1 MKEEK
6 TEEELK
12 ETVQEAP
19 ETEQNTPEEEK
30 EPTIEEQ
37 LEAANAEIVSLKD
50 QLLRKIAEFD
60 NYRKRTI
67 KEKTDLILN
76 GGEKTIVSILPV
88 IDDMER
94 ALKNMQKAEDVS
106 AVLEGVELIYKKFI
120 DILGKQGVS
129 VIETKEADFDVDV
142 HEAVA
147 QLPAP
152 TPELKGKVMDCTLT
166 GYKLNEKVI
175 RHVEDAFSQGNLN
188 MLCLLFFLRH
198 IRHPLSPQTVA
209 AHAAGNLIGHIYQ
222 KETHYGIKESNRC

>member
-6 TEEELK
+6 NEKIEKEETKQNVE
-12 ETVQEAP
+12 ETTP

-30 EPTIEEQ
+30 ELTVEEQ
-37 LEAANAEIVSLKD
+37 LEAANKEIANLND

-76 GGEKTIVSILPV
+76 GGEKTIITILPV
-88 IDDMER
+88 IDDLER
-94 ALKNMQKAEDVS
+94 ALKNMQKAEDVN

-129 VIETKEADFDVDV
+129 IIDTKEADFDVDL

-175 RHVEDAFSQGNLN
+175 RHAQVVVG
-188 MLCLLFFLRH
+188 
-198 IRHPLSPQTVA
+198 V
-209 AHAAGNLIGHIYQ
+209 
-222 KETHYGIKESNRC
+222 

>member
-6 TEEELK
+6 KEEELK
-12 ETVQEAP
+12 ETQQETVEETAS
-19 ETEQNTPEEEK
+19 ETEQDVQEEEK
-30 EPTIEEQ
+30 EPTVEEQ
-37 LEAANAEIVSLKD
+37 LEAANAEIASLKD

-76 GGEKTIVSILPV
+76 GGEKTIITILPV

-94 ALKNMQKAEDVS
+94 AIKNMKSADDVN
-106 AVLEGVELIYKKFI
+106 AVLEGVELIYKKFM

-129 VIETKEADFDVDV
+129 VIETKEADFDVDL

-175 RHVEDAFSQGNLN
+175 RHAQVVVG
-188 MLCLLFFLRH
+188 
-198 IRHPLSPQTVA
+198 V
-209 AHAAGNLIGHIYQ
+209 
-222 KETHYGIKESNRC
+222 

>member
-6 TEEELK
+6 NEKIEIEETKQNVE
-12 ETVQEAP
+12 ETTP
-19 ETEQNTPEEEK
+19 KTEQATPEEEK
-30 EPTIEEQ
+30 RLTVEEQ
-37 LEAANAEIVSLKD
+37 LEAANKEIANLND

-76 GGEKTIVSILPV
+76 GGEKTIITILPV

-94 ALKNMQKAEDVS
+94 ALKNMKGAEDVN

-129 VIETKEADFDVDV
+129 IIDTKEADFDVDL

-175 RHVEDAFSQGNLN
+175 RHAQVVVG
-188 MLCLLFFLRH
+188 
-198 IRHPLSPQTVA
+198 V
-209 AHAAGNLIGHIYQ
+209 
-222 KETHYGIKESNRC
+222 

>member
-6 TEEELK
+6 KDEELK
-12 ETVQEAP
+12 ETQQPAETENSAP
-19 ETEQNTPEEEK
+19 ESEQNTQEEEK
-30 EPTIEEQ
+30 ELSAEEQ
-37 LEAANAEIVSLKD
+37 LEAANAEITSLKD

-76 GGEKTIVSILPV
+76 GGEKTIITILPV

-94 ALKNMQKAEDVS
+94 ALKNMKSADDVS
-106 AVLEGVELIYKKFI
+106 AVLEGVELIYKKFM
-120 DILGKQGVS
+120 DILAKQGVS
-129 VIETKEADFDVDV
+129 VIETKEADFDVDL

-175 RHVEDAFSQGNLN
+175 RHAQVVVG
-188 MLCLLFFLRH
+188 
-198 IRHPLSPQTVA
+198 V
-209 AHAAGNLIGHIYQ
+209 
-222 KETHYGIKESNRC
+222 

>member
-6 TEEELK
+6 KDEELK
-12 ETVQEAP
+12 ETQQEAVE
-19 ETEQNTPEEEK
+19 ETTSEAEQNVQQEEK
-30 EPTIEEQ
+30 ELTVEEQ
-37 LEAANAEIVSLKD
+37 LEAANAEIASLKD

-76 GGEKTIVSILPV
+76 GGEKTIITILPV
-88 IDDMER
+88 IDDLER
-94 ALKNMQKAEDVS
+94 ALKNMKSADDVN
-106 AVLEGVELIYKKFI
+106 AVLEGIELIYKKFM
-120 DILGKQGVS
+120 DILAKQGVS

-175 RHVEDAFSQGNLN
+175 RHAQVVVG
-188 MLCLLFFLRH
+188 
-198 IRHPLSPQTVA
+198 V
-209 AHAAGNLIGHIYQ
+209 
-222 KETHYGIKESNRC
+222 

>member
-6 TEEELK
+6 KDEELK
-12 ETVQEAP
+12 ETQQEAV
-19 ETEQNTPEEEK
+19 EGTASEAEQNVQQEEK
-30 EPTIEEQ
+30 ELTVEAPPAPEASAEEQ
-37 LEAANAEIVSLKD
+37 LEAANAEIASLKD

-76 GGEKTIVSILPV
+76 GGEKTIITILPV
-88 IDDMER
+88 IDDLER
-94 ALKNMQKAEDVS
+94 ALKNMKSADDVN
-106 AVLEGVELIYKKFI
+106 AVLEGVELIYKKFM
-120 DILGKQGVS
+120 DILAKQGVS
-129 VIETKEADFDVDV
+129 IIETKEADFNVDV

-175 RHVEDAFSQGNLN
+175 RHAQVVVG
-188 MLCLLFFLRH
+188 
-198 IRHPLSPQTVA
+198 V
-209 AHAAGNLIGHIYQ
+209 
-222 KETHYGIKESNRC
+222 

>member
-6 TEEELK
+6 NEEIEK
-12 ETVQEAP
+12 NETQQEAEQP
-19 ETEQNTPEEEK
+19 TAETEQNIQEEEK
-30 EPTIEEQ
+30 ELTIEEQ
-37 LEAANAEIVSLKD
+37 LEAANAEIANLND

-76 GGEKTIVSILPV
+76 GGEKTIITILPV
-88 IDDMER
+88 LDDIER
-94 ALKNMQKAEDVS
+94 ALKNMQQADDIK

-120 DILGKQGVS
+120 DILEKQGVS
-129 VIETKEADFDVDV
+129 IIDTKEADFDVDL

-175 RHVEDAFSQGNLN
+175 RHAQVVVG
-188 MLCLLFFLRH
+188 
-198 IRHPLSPQTVA
+198 V
-209 AHAAGNLIGHIYQ
+209 
-222 KETHYGIKESNRC
+222 

>member
-6 TEEELK
+6 NEEIEK
-12 ETVQEAP
+12 NETQQEAEQP
-19 ETEQNTPEEEK
+19 TAETEQNIQEEEK
-30 EPTIEEQ
+30 ELTIEEQ
-37 LEAANAEIVSLKD
+37 LEAANAEIANLND

-76 GGEKTIVSILPV
+76 GGEKTIITILPV
-88 IDDMER
+88 LDDMER
-94 ALKNMQKAEDVS
+94 ALKNMQQADDVK

-120 DILGKQGVS
+120 DILEKQGVS
-129 VIETKEADFDVDV
+129 IIDTKEADFDVDL

-175 RHVEDAFSQGNLN
+175 RHAQVVVG
-188 MLCLLFFLRH
+188 
-198 IRHPLSPQTVA
+198 V
-209 AHAAGNLIGHIYQ
+209 
-222 KETHYGIKESNRC
+222 